1 MKKVGFSAL
10 AVVVGLT
17 ATVAAAQAVQTCT
30 ITRLPNADP
39 SKFGAESAAGD
50 ETFAAPR
57 STVAFIDASLIPSFI
72 Q

>member
-39 SKFGAESAAGD
+39 SKFGAESAGD